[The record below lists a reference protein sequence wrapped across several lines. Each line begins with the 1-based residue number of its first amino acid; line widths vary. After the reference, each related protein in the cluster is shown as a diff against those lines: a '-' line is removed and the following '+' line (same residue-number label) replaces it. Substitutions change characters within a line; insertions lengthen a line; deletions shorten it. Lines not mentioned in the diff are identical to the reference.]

1 LRIYSFSRFVC
12 RDLRVFVPNKRARLA
27 EFRSFL
33 VSIVLFQGNAVEV
46 VEWHLVSV
54 STEDVHALVRVEIGG
69 VAITGCRLSTDHA
82 ELSALSLHGGAEASS
97 GLQSSLLSLPHALV
111 VSVEGGV
118 RIGDDE

>member
-33 VSIVLFQGNAVEV
+33 IVLFQGNAVEV
-46 VEWHLVSV
+46 VERHLVPV
-54 STEDVHALVRVEIGG
+54 SAEDVHAAVRVEVGS